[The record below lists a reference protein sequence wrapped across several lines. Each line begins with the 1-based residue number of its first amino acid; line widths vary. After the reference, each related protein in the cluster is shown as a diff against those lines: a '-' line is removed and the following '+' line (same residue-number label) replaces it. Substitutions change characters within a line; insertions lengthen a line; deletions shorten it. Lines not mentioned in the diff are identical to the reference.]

1 MWIFFK
7 TVDYTYWFFL
17 ALKLIMFVEVDFL
30 KFFKNYKTT
39 IILLSSLVIGAI
51 LGMIFKEDINVIKPL
66 GDLFLN
72 LLFVIIVPLM
82 FLTITTT
89 IAKMESPKRLKK
101 IFGKIV
107 IVSLVT
113 SLIAITFAIGVTN
126 TFDLVN
132 KQDNNVI
139 RESLETKKAKKTNL
153 DFLDSTVN
161 LISVNDFSELL
172 SKNNVV
178 AIVVFGIL
186 FGFALRKDKEKTK
199 PLLDVLEAANK
210 TVLNLVNIIMVYA
223 PIGIGAYFASLI
235 GTFGGEIATG
245 YLKTFIIYT
254 LAALIFYFVFYTLYA
269 YIAGGKKAVKAFWR
283 HATLPTLTALSTCSS
298 AASLP
303 VNIDCAKKMGV
314 PDDVSETFI
323 GLGTSLHQDGSI
335 IGSVFKIMFL
345 VSLFGGN
352 VSIFTIV
359 IVSIMA
365 TLLITAVPIG
375 GGTISESLIIS
386 MLGYPMAALP
396 LLTMVATVIDPP
408 ATVLNVVGDEA
419 AAMLVARSVDGKKW
433 LK

>member
-1 MWIFFK
+1 MK
-7 TVDYTYWFFL
+7 FL
-17 ALKLIMFVEVDFL
+17 
-30 KFFKNYKTT
+30 KNYKTT
-39 IILLSSLVIGAI
+39 IILISSLIIGAI
-51 LGMIFKEDINVIKPL
+51 LGLTFKEDINVIKPL

-72 LLFVIIVPLM
+72 LLFVVIVPLM

-89 IAKMESPKRLKK
+89 IAKMDSPKRLKK
-101 IFGKIV
+101 IFGRIV
-107 IVSLVT
+107 IISIIT
-113 SLIAITFAIGVTN
+113 SIIAVMFSVCVTN
-126 TFDLVN
+126 TFNLVN
-132 KQDNNVI
+132 EKDSKVI
-139 RESLETKKAKKTNL
+139 RESFTKKKVKKENL
-153 DFLDSTVN
+153 NFLESTVN
-161 LISVNDFSELL
+161 LISVKDFNMLL
-172 SKNNVV
+172 SKDNVV

-186 FGFALRKDKEKTK
+186 FGFALRKDKKKTK
-199 PLLDVLEAANK
+199 PLLDVLESANSAI
-210 TVLNLVNIIMVYA
+210 LNLVKIIMIYS

-235 GTFGGEIATG
+235 GTFGGEIAKG

-254 LAALIFYFVFYTLYA
+254 LAALVFYFIFYTIYA
-269 YIAGGKKAVKAFWR
+269 FIAGGKKAVKSFWKN
-283 HATLPTLTALSTCSS
+283 APLPTFTALSTCSS

-303 VNIDCAKKMGV
+303 VNIDSAKKMGI

-345 VSLFGGN
+345 VSLLGGN
-352 VSIFTIV
+352 VSLITI
-359 IVSIMA
+359 IVVSLMA

-375 GGTISESLIIS
+375 GGTVSESLIIS

-433 LK
+433 MK

>member
-1 MWIFFK
+1 MK
-7 TVDYTYWFFL
+7 FL
-17 ALKLIMFVEVDFL
+17 
-30 KFFKNYKTT
+30 KNYKTT
-39 IILLSSLVIGAI
+39 IILISSLIIGAI
-51 LGMIFKEDINVIKPL
+51 LGLTFKEDINVIKPL

-72 LLFVIIVPLM
+72 LLFVVIVPLM

-89 IAKMESPKRLKK
+89 IAKMDSPKRLKK
-101 IFGKIV
+101 IFGRIV
-107 IVSLVT
+107 IISIIT
-113 SLIAITFAIGVTN
+113 SIIAVMFSVCVTN
-126 TFDLVN
+126 TFNLVN
-132 KQDNNVI
+132 EKDSKVI
-139 RESLETKKAKKTNL
+139 RESFTKEKVKKENLNFLE
-153 DFLDSTVN
+153 STVN
-161 LISVNDFSELL
+161 LISVKDFNMLL
-172 SKNNVV
+172 SKDNVV

-186 FGFALRKDKEKTK
+186 FGFALRKDKKKTK
-199 PLLDVLEAANK
+199 PLLDVLESANSAI
-210 TVLNLVNIIMVYA
+210 LNLVKIIMIYS

-235 GTFGGEIATG
+235 GTFGGEIAKG

-254 LAALIFYFVFYTLYA
+254 LAALVFYFIFYTIYA
-269 YIAGGKKAVKAFWR
+269 FIAGGKKAVKSFWKN
-283 HATLPTLTALSTCSS
+283 APLPTFTALSTCSS

-303 VNIDCAKKMGV
+303 VNIDSAKKMGI

-345 VSLFGGN
+345 VSLLGGN
-352 VSIFTIV
+352 VSLITI
-359 IVSIMA
+359 IVVSLMA

-375 GGTISESLIIS
+375 GGTVSESLIIS

-433 LK
+433 MK